1 MTFSSARTTVVATGG
16 VYMTRRVEEPSQ
28 HARATMDS
36 RVRDVVSRAH
46 TIQRRSNAVA
56 GTVSVTLS
64 EVRQSA
70 FAAQRTVDEHALRCA
85 KRDAWGEERVDL
97 MNKVDRRAAATKG
110 TVVMRAS
117 MRRASTNAVNMEVA
131 VLTGSVPATQNTS
144 ARTARS
150 SSVQMDVVAMER
162 VMRNH
167 TTATATVVGLVMDA
181 VRKLSVRVT
190 AVGMVDA
197 WCQRAILLLMP
208 TFPCAIVTVAI
219 AVHHARRKCVS
230 VVSTHSSARAM
241 ESVGMTGHARAVQ
254 GTTVSRAMT
263 TTAPW

>member
-1 MTFSSARTTVVATGG
+1 MVATGD
-16 VYMTRRVEEPSQ
+16 VFTTRRVEELSQ
-28 HARATMDS
+28 HAPATMDS
-36 RVRDVVSRAH
+36 RVRGVMSRAH
-46 TIQRRSNAVA
+46 TIQRRSNVVA
-56 GTVSVTLS
+56 GTVSVTQN
-64 EVRQSA
+64 EVKRSA
-70 FAAQRTVDEHALRCA
+70 FAAQRIVDEHALRCA

-97 MNKVDRRAAATKG
+97 MSKVGRRAAATKG

-131 VLTGSVPATQNTS
+131 VLTGSVPATHNTS

-167 TTATATVVGLVMDA
+167 TSAIVAVVGLVMDA

-208 TFPCAIVTVAI
+208 TFPRAIVTVVI
-219 AVHHARRKCVS
+219 EVHRARRKCVS

-241 ESVGMTGHARAVQ
+241 ESVGTTGHARAVL
-254 GTTVSRAMT
+254 GTRVSRAMT